1 MSEIFLFLPSFS
13 LFISISRRFRGKDD
27 CASVYGR
34 KGEYKIQRR
43 FAGVLTMQFLRTPSP
58 VSPCARRLRRPK
70 TKHMRVL
77 FFHLLLLLSLILHLR
92 RRRRCSF
99 LPPGLFSLSLS
110 PFLPKTSCCP
120 AVFTTLLIDG
130 SMWPFK
136 ARASAPLW
144 CFSKSARPAL
154 KTSPAALF
162 AARRDRLKRE
172 RGHRV

>member
-1 MSEIFLFLPSFS
+1 MEFFSF
-13 LFISISRRFRGKDD
+13 
-27 CASVYGR
+27 Y
-34 KGEYKIQRR
+34 
-43 FAGVLTMQFLRTPSP
+43 
-58 VSPCARRLRRPK
+58 
-70 TKHMRVL
+70 
-77 FFHLLLLLSLILHLR
+77 LLSLFLSLSLADFGEKMIALLYMAAEASIKFSVGSPAYL
-92 RRRRCSF
+92 RCSF
-99 LPPGLFSLSLS
+99 CALLRRYLPALVGFVVQKRNTCEFSFSISSSCSLSSCTSAAVAVASSYLPASSLS

-154 KTSPAALF
+154 KSSPAALF